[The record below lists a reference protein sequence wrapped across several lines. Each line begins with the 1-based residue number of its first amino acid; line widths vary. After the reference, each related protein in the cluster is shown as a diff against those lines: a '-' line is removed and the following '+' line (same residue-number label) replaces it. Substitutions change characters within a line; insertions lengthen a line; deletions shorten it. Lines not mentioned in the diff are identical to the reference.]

1 MRPRRGRRYRGQT
14 VYDSSLDAVD
24 ASLVL
29 RVLVGLTFAGSGLY
43 AWGRRS
49 ENRLGVLMTVVGCTY
64 LGWHILIQAH
74 SSSLFTAGIWLSD
87 SWTVLFV
94 LFLLSF
100 PEGRLNTKFDL
111 VILAMFAVVAFPLE
125 FLWLLFFST
134 GGSPENA
141 LVVWSNSS
149 VADDVDS
156 AQRALLVT
164 ACVVLAVTLW
174 RRWIAA
180 SPPLRRALIPAVV
193 GSAAILVSLVML
205 ALDKFDVEFEQRD
218 GLSSARTSRFRSS
231 FWRASSARV
240 LHVRQLESSSSSC
253 GRTPTARSS

>member
-1 MRPRRGRRYRGQT
+1 MT
-14 VYDSSLDAVD
+14 AYDSSLDAVD

-29 RVLVGLTFAGSGLY
+29 SVLVGLTFAGSGLY

-64 LGWHILIQAH
+64 LVWHILIQAH
-74 SSSLFTAGIWLSD
+74 SSSLFTGGIWLSD

-111 VILAMFAVVAFPLE
+111 VILAMFAVVALPLE

-141 LVVWSNSS
+141 LVVWPNSS

-164 ACVVLAVTLW
+164 ACVV
-174 RRWIAA
+174 
-180 SPPLRRALIPAVV
+180 
-193 GSAAILVSLVML
+193 
-205 ALDKFDVEFEQRD
+205 
-218 GLSSARTSRFRSS
+218 
-231 FWRASSARV
+231 
-240 LHVRQLESSSSSC
+240 
-253 GRTPTARSS
+253 